1 MKSIY
6 SFLALCAGL
15 VFAATACENVSEI
28 NEMYR
33 PAGTP
38 IVFSASSGYQN
49 GVETKAEYSGYY
61 YDSRT
66 YERIDWVSGDPV
78 EIVYNGTP
86 SSYTVATV
94 SGTSS
99 EISDA
104 TLSSGSLLWDGSS
117 SHVFYGLYPAGATGS
132 SGTLTSAGH
141 VTGSIPAVQDINPSK
156 TITDQDNITK
166 YQPDT
171 EHYGYLVAYK
181 QIDANSTESTVVLP
195 FRPAVTTFEFKFQRM
210 GGDTYPSNIQSFTLS
225 TQAVGSDP
233 ATPLSGSFQFDIT
246 GMYQNPSGTN
256 RGAGWNPSQ
265 VNTSSTGN
273 SITVGFGSGGVSIP
287 STGCLDFSILALPKD
302 ITGATMTVTYV
313 GGATKSLK
321 LKTDRTKPDD
331 DPSAWYT
338 FTGAKKYVISN
349 TVPGDEVWTYYI
361 EEIPDIV
368 TYGHD
373 PVNDLGFTI
382 KSYKISDRN
391 PSVKVAVPWHIEYK
405 QTDNTYNT
413 TNPKSGEFRLH
424 SGSASTG
431 SGVDNSNYATGE
443 PRAADIYTTNSNS
456 TTETG
461 TGAGIAA
468 RAKLASATP
477 KGTSSSPWDLSTHDI
492 HGIARPNNEPS
503 TANTYVVSAPGY
515 YKFPLVYGNALLD
528 GNDNK
533 SAYDP
538 EAAGLW
544 SAHGNDDWVWMTK
557 HFRNAL
563 NKPITSPYILTDLAS
578 YGTVTKLDA
587 AIVWQDTEEG
597 EEIIKYGDEDLKL
610 VGSGNNAYI
619 QFYIAPENI
628 HQGNILIALRGKT
641 TGGDSHT
648 EGVTAGGAA
657 AYNPER
663 DVLWS
668 WQIWVCEKDLHP
680 ISSRNFMPVN
690 LGWIDENTA
699 TVTKYTDRFNDYR
712 IVQDEVS
719 ELGYNKYEDFQI
731 IQYGDATHIA
741 ANAGG
746 NPFYQW
752 GRKDPITPQ
761 AGHRTSQAYV
771 SELASAGPTYV
782 WTYINSIPF
791 LSQIYNEKN
800 YHDSDYGRMIRQ
812 PWIPLAD
819 PVTNSPINGQFFPPT
834 IFAHTYFDR
843 GSLYNSIE
851 IAAGQHMHI
860 GTDDEK
866 FREMSG
872 IPYNLWNAGA
882 WKSDDFSGSNKYKT
896 VYDPC
901 PPGYAVPTL
910 GSFAGLTSGTV
921 NVTAKGMD
929 FTDGSETIFIAFS
942 GARVFHG
949 TPGGANDYETE
960 HYSRR
965 GFYWT
970 DTPDKVQKS
979 ASYDLTTGTNNHAG
993 GYWFYQFAKSFRFDD
1008 SGNINY
1014 SPENP
1019 SPWPATQD
1027 QTIGFDEVRANAFA
1041 IRPIVDPKYTP
1052 SSGPS
1057 PSAAMGGG
1065 SIPNVGNGGEIPSN

>member
-1 MKSIY
+1 MKKIY
-6 SFLALCAGL
+6 TFLALTAGL
-15 VFAATACENVSEI
+15 VFAATACVNISENNDI
-28 NEMYR
+28 YR
-33 PAGTP
+33 QPGTP

-61 YDSRT
+61 YGSPS
-66 YERIDWVSGDPV
+66 YERIDWVANDPV
-78 EIVYNGTP
+78 KIVYNGTP
-86 SSYTVATV
+86 ASYTIATL
-94 SGTSS
+94 SGTTS

-104 TLSSGSLLWDGSS
+104 TLGSGSLTWDGNNT
-117 SHVFYGLYPAGATGS
+117 HVFYGLYPAGATGS
-132 SGTLTSAGH
+132 SGTLSNNGQ
-141 VTGSIPAVQDINPSK
+141 VSGSIPAVQDINASK

-181 QIDANSTESTVVLP
+181 EIAASSTESTVVLP
-195 FRPAVTTFEFKFQRM
+195 FRPAVTTFEFKFQRLA
-210 GGDTYPSNIQSFTLS
+210 GDTYPNNIQSFTIS
-225 TQAVGSDP
+225 TEAVGSNP

-246 GMYQNPSGTN
+246 GGDSK
-256 RGAGWNPSQ
+256 GATWGN
-265 VNTSSTGN
+265 VTTSSTGN
-273 SITVGFGSGGVSIP
+273 SITVGFGTGGVAIP
-287 STGCLDFSILALPKD
+287 STGYLDFSILALPTD
-302 ITGATMTVTYV
+302 ITGATMTVNYV
-313 GGATKSLK
+313 GGASKSLK
-321 LKTDRTKPDD
+321 LKTNGGND
-331 DPSAWYT
+331 WYT
-338 FTGAKKYVISN
+338 FTGAKKYVITN
-349 TVPGDEVWTYYI
+349 TVPGDEVWHYYI

-413 TNPKSGEFRLH
+413 TNPKSADFRLH

-431 SGVDNSNYATGE
+431 NGVDNSTYTTGE
-443 PRAADIYTTNSNS
+443 ARAADIYTSNSNS

-477 KGTSSSPWDLSTHDI
+477 RGTSSSPWDLSTHDI

-503 TANTYVVSAPGY
+503 TANSYVVSAPGY
-515 YKFPLVYGNALLD
+515 YKFPLVYGNAILN
-528 GNDNK
+528 GSDNK

-538 EAAGLW
+538 DAAGLW
-544 SAHGNDDWVWMTK
+544 STHGNDDWVWMTK

-563 NKPITSPYILTDLAS
+563 NKPITSPYILTDLVS

-597 EEIIKYGDEDLKL
+597 EEIIKYGAEDLKL
-610 VGSGNNAYI
+610 VGSGSNAYI

-628 HQGNILIALRGKT
+628 HQGNILIALRGKA
-641 TGGDSHT
+641 TGGDGHT
-648 EGVTAGGAA
+648 EGVAVGGAA

-680 ISSRNFMPVN
+680 ITSRNFMPVN

-719 ELGYNKYEDFQI
+719 ELGYNKYEDFKI

-761 AGHRTSQAYV
+761 SGHRTSQAY
-771 SELASAGPTYV
+771 SLELMTAGPTYV

-791 LSQIYNEKN
+791 YSGVLDEKGL
-800 YHDSDYGRMIRQ
+800 HDSDYGRMIRQ

-819 PVTNSPINGQFFPPT
+819 PVTNSVINGQFFPPT
-834 IFAHTYFDR
+834 DFAHTHFDR
-843 GSLYNSIE
+843 GYTTNSIE
-851 IAAGQHMHI
+851 INANQHLHV
-860 GTDDEK
+860 GNDDAK
-866 FREMSG
+866 YREMSG
-872 IPYNLWNAGA
+872 LPFNLWNAGA
-882 WKSDDFSGSNKYKT
+882 WQSADFSGSDKYKT

-910 GSFAGLTSGTV
+910 GSFDGLTTGTV
-921 NVTAKGMD
+921 NLAAKGMD
-929 FTDGSETIFIAFS
+929 FTIGTETIFMAFS

-949 TPGGANDYETE
+949 GPNEANTYEAENYAT
-960 HYSRR
+960 H

-970 DTPDKVQKS
+970 DTPDKVQRS
-979 ASYDLTTGTNNHAG
+979 NSYNTSTGTNNHAG
-993 GYWFYQFAKSFRFDD
+993 GYWFYQFAKSFRFDYF
-1008 SGNINY
+1008 GNILY
-1014 SPENP
+1014 APETNH
-1019 SPWPATQD
+1019 WPATQD

-1041 IRPIVDPKYTP
+1041 IRPIVDPKYAP

-1057 PSAAMGGG
+1057 PTASMGGG
-1065 SIPNVGNGGEIPSN
+1065 SIPNVGSGGEIPSN